1 MMLPASRHE
10 AHAPRFP
17 SYVPTRRSRRSCS
30 RAASHSETAA
40 LTLASYRFAS
50 DATLRCVAFVD
61 CPPKLPGFVAPS
73 PRVDRGHLQWERLA
87 DRNKRTTSYSFV
99 LLVSNLTLEVF
110 RSLFSFSGM
119 FVRSVRLLFE
129 ITTMERAE
137 RCGTETRMYQ
147 RRSAPSQ
154 TDLEPTRRDHDA
166 SSANWKRPLI
176 CRAFGMSTVSGRR
189 SAERPAFL

>member
-10 AHAPRFP
+10 AHAPHFP

-30 RAASHSETAA
+30 RAASHSVTAA

-61 CPPKLPGFVAPS
+61 CPPETGGVCRPPESTAAIS
-73 PRVDRGHLQWERLA
+73 ERLA

-99 LLVSNLTLEVF
+99 LLVSNLTLEFF

-119 FVRSVRLLFE
+119 FVRSVRSLFE

-137 RCGTETRMYQ
+137 RGGTETRMYQ

-154 TDLEPTRRDHDA
+154 TDLEPTRRDRDA